1 MGCVISRRKWFII
14 KKRSRGWSPHD
25 ATALSVT
32 MLEHRDISGKLTI
45 IAQFVFVQHSAGALM
60 RDIRDPDAAD
70 SDVLRLELLV

>member
-1 MGCVISRRKWFII
+1 MGCVISRRKWLII

-32 MLEHRDISGKLTI
+32 VLEHRDISCKLTV
-45 IAQFVFVQHSAGALM
+45 IAQFVLVQHSASTLM

-70 SDVLRLELLV
+70 SDVLRLELLI